1 MALSKK
7 STLILINAMADKAA
21 ANALIANLNAATAP
35 SEKTAKVLAVAMAS
49 QYKSK
54 SKKKSAVD
62 EVLAAIVSGAALSLN
77 AKRAIV
83 IMMAD
88 AAAGNE
94 LINLIQL
101 VDTAPIK
108 L

>member
-7 STLILINAMADKAA
+7 STLILNNAMADKKAA
-21 ANALIANLNAATAP
+21 AALLTAINGAVAVDA
-35 SEKTAKVLAVAMAS
+35 KTAKVLAVAMGS
-49 QYKSK
+49 QLKSK
-54 SKKKSAVD
+54 AKKQSSVD
-62 EVLAAIVSGAALSLN
+62 EVLAAVVSGAALSLN
-77 AKRAIV
+77 AKRAIL
-83 IMMAD
+83 IMMGD
-88 AAAGNE
+88 ATAGNE